1 MGTNDWYTHD
11 RFGMFIHWGLYSL
24 GAREA
29 WMQHVDRLSGDDY
42 RARYFDRFDPDL
54 YDPQVWADAAA
65 GAGMKYMVMT
75 SKHHEGFCLW
85 DSDHTDYKAPNTP
98 AGRDL
103 LRPALEA
110 FRDRG
115 IRTGLYYS
123 LVDWY
128 HPDFMIDIFH
138 PLRSHP
144 DALAMNADKDWNRYR
159 QYLHDQVREL
169 LSGFGPIDLL
179 FADFS
184 YDADVDH
191 GPDSFDRIRGKNQYD
206 WDGRALIEMA
216 RQLQPDILVNDRMGL
231 PDGFDITTPEQVV
244 PATWPQRNGRPAM
257 WEICHTIASGWGYQ
271 REEPGYKTADQL
283 VALLVEVVSKGGNL
297 LLNIGP
303 TGRGEIDR
311 VSLQRLREVGEWM
324 RAHGRSIYGCT
335 QPDDDLDLSLPP
347 GVTATWNPEKRR
359 LYLHLPQWPT
369 QALRIPGW
377 EGRVAY
383 AQLLDDASEIPIN
396 EPEFVDGPAPGELHL
411 KLPIK
416 RPEVISPVVEL
427 FLA

>member
-1 MGTNDWYTHD
+1 MATSDWYTHD
-11 RFGMFIHWGLYSL
+11 RFGMFIHWGLYAL

-29 WMQHVDRLSGDDY
+29 WMQHVDRLSGDEY
-42 RARYFDRFDPDL
+42 RSRYFDRFDPDL
-54 YDPQVWADAAA
+54 YDPEVWADAAA
-65 GAGMKYMVMT
+65 AAGMKYMVIT

-85 DSDHTDYKAPNTP
+85 DTQYTDYKAPGTP

-103 LRPALEA
+103 LRPALDA

-144 DALAMNADKDWNRYR
+144 DALAMNTAKDWTRYR
-159 QYLHDQVREL
+159 KYLHDQVREL
-169 LSGFGPIDLL
+169 LSGYGPIDLL

-191 GPDSFDRIRGKNQYD
+191 GPDSFDRIRGKNRFD
-206 WDGRALIEMA
+206 WDAATLIEMV
-216 RQLQPDILVNDRMGL
+216 RRLQPDILVNDRMGL
-231 PDGFDITTPEQVV
+231 PEGFDITTPEQVV
-244 PATWPQRNGRPAM
+244 PAEWPQRNGGPAM

-283 VALLVEVVSKGGNL
+283 VSLLIEVVSKGGNM
-297 LLNIGP
+297 LLNVGP

-311 VSLQRLREVGEWM
+311 VSLERLHQVGSWM
-324 RAHGRSIYGCT
+324 RVHGRSIYGCT
-335 QPDDDLDLSLPP
+335 QPDDDLGLSLPP
-347 GVTATWNPEKRR
+347 GVMATWNPTKRR

-377 EGRVAY
+377 EGKVAY

-396 EPEFVDGPAPGELHL
+396 KPAFIDGPAPGELHL
-411 KLPIK
+411 TLPIK